1 MNDFYEFLNLRIK
14 SRRKKKLSS
23 PVVISTR
30 IRLARNLDRFIF
42 STRYSKEQ
50 KQEIYEE
57 VKNVLSEL
65 SVFDKGI
72 NWEMNNLKKL
82 EKKILVERHLIS
94 QELSKQKA
102 GSGVYINKKENL
114 SVMINEEDHIRM
126 QNVVDGYFFKK
137 AFTGINKLDNEI
149 EKRLSYA
156 FQLPYGYLTSCPTNV
171 GTGMRA
177 SAMLHLPGLVSTN
190 QMDKVVRAIGQLG
203 MIVRGWLGEGS
214 DASGSIFQISNQQTL
229 GEDERTIITRL
240 DAVFQTIIEQ
250 EINAREILFEK
261 DRYKLMDKFGRS
273 YGVLNY
279 GRVINSSECMNLL
292 SMMRLAVDMGFLPER
307 TRSIIDRLFIEIQP
321 GHVLAIAG
329 VNEGNNDVR
338 DFLRSNYIARELRK
352 IPEPD
357 EQYGDSP
364 EPDDNR
370 FSEKKVIFKQ

>member
-1 MNDFYEFLNLRIK
+1 MNDFYEFLNLRIQ

-30 IRLARNLDRFIF
+30 IRLARNIDRFFF
-42 STRYSKEQ
+42 SSRYSKEQ
-50 KQEIYEE
+50 KQEIYKE
-57 VKNVLSEL
+57 VKKVLSEL
-65 SVFDKGI
+65 SVFDNGI
-72 NWEMNNLKKL
+72 NWEMNSLKKL

-114 SVMINEEDHIRM
+114 SVMINEEDHIRI
-126 QNVVDGYFFKK
+126 QHVVDGYFFKK

-149 EKRLSYA
+149 EKKLPYA
-156 FQLPYGYLTSCPTNV
+156 FKLPYGYLTSCPTNV

-177 SAMLHLPGLVSTN
+177 SAMVHLPGLVSTN

-229 GEDERTIITRL
+229 GEDEGTIITRL

-329 VNEGNNDVR
+329 VNEADNNVR
-338 DFLRSNYIARELRK
+338 DFLRSNYIARELQK
-352 IPEPD
+352 VPEPD
-357 EQYGDSP
+357 EQYGDNP
-364 EPDDNR
+364 EPDDKR
-370 FSEKKVIFKQ
+370 FSEQKSDL

>member
-1 MNDFYEFLNLRIK
+1 MNDFYQFLNRRIQ

-30 IRLARNLDRFIF
+30 IRLARNIDRFFF
-42 STRYSKEQ
+42 STKYSKEQ
-50 KQEIYEE
+50 KQEIYQEA
-57 VKNVLSEL
+57 KQVLSAL
-65 SVFDKGI
+65 SVFDHGVS
-72 NWEMNNLKKL
+72 WEMNNLNQL
-82 EKKILVERHLIS
+82 EKQILVERHLIS

-102 GSGVYINKKENL
+102 GSGVYINKQENL
-114 SVMINEEDHIRM
+114 SVMINEEDHIRI
-126 QNVVDGYFFKK
+126 QHVVDGYFFKK
-137 AFTGINKLDNEI
+137 AFTGINKLDDEI
-149 EKRLSYA
+149 EQKLPYA

-177 SAMLHLPGLVSTN
+177 SAMVHLPGLVSTN
-190 QMDKVVRAIGQLG
+190 QMDKVVRAVGQLG

-229 GEDERTIITRL
+229 GEDETTIITRL
-240 DAVFQTIIEQ
+240 DAVFQTLIEQ

-273 YGVLNY
+273 YGVLSY

-329 VNEGNNDVR
+329 VTEGTNNVR
-338 DFLRSNYIARELRK
+338 DFLRSNHIARELQK

-357 EQYGDSP
+357 EQYGDHP
-364 EPDDNR
+364 EPQDQR
-370 FSEKKVIFKQ
+370 FSKEPD